1 MDGFAFYNKHYISID
16 GQNRVVDGWSDGPHP
31 EKDTEGAACINDKGG
46 YQFRLF
52 PGGEENPA
60 LWDMDGIPLYKYEGG
75 QVLER
80 TPEEI
85 GADRKA
91 MPEPLPTEMEQMRA
105 DLDYVLVMTDLM

>member
-1 MDGFAFYNKHYISID
+1 MDEFYNKHYITVD
-16 GQNRVVDGWSDGPHP
+16 DQNRITDGWSDGAHP
-31 EKDTEGAACINDKGG
+31 EKDTEGATCINDNGG

-52 PGGEENPA
+52 PEGEENPD

-85 GADRKA
+85 GADRA
-91 MPEPLPTEMEQMRA
+91 LRA
-105 DLDYVLVMTDLM
+105 GQARRMNYVRNI